1 MVIKIVAHKFC
12 VIYRYAETEAFH
24 VINVCDISQQRGHN
38 MVGASGGNGAAEGVD
53 MLQLALLVAT
63 GRPFEFI
70 QIHGI
75 GNAKILK
82 RAE

>member
-1 MVIKIVAHKFC
+1 
-12 VIYRYAETEAFH
+12 
-24 VINVCDISQQRGHN
+24 

-82 RAE
+82 RAEVAFGQWLPADEFPPQYDC